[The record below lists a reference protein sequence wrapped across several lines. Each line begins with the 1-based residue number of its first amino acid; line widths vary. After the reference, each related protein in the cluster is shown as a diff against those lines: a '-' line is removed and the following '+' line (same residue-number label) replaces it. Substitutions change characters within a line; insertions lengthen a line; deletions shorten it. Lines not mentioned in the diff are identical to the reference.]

1 MYNEVGDFMEVKI
14 HFNQQLE
21 HENTTQ
27 TINVL
32 LKGQCLKKDDL
43 MVIQTIFED
52 EPMMIQIKQK
62 QVKIKHKN
70 NQLRFHKD
78 VCQEMLYDMGYG
90 RVLIETEVLM
100 LDVLND
106 GLKMVYKIKQN
117 NQTMTKGTLVLRI
130 EEVLYGV

>member
-1 MYNEVGDFMEVKI
+1 MEVKI